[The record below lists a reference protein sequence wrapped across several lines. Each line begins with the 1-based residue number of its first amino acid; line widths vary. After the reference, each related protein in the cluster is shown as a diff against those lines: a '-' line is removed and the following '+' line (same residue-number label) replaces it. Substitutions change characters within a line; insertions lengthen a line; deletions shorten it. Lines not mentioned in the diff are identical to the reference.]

1 MLFIYT
7 ILVVLLLVTVV
18 AVFAK
23 RRIDRDLI
31 ESSEPKNLMDTHLR
45 PLFVEDEEE
54 VRGLES
60 ADTNV
65 IDAEPV
71 DEASEKR
78 LAKLAELRHTW
89 GENPTKRDAVNMLV
103 TAAETESASIYSSVV
118 SDVIREWRAGRI
130 EGLSSADLAE
140 LVESHLWLLPVEEK
154 TSGAGFVIKQEISK
168 LRSES

>member
-31 ESSEPKNLMDTHLR
+31 ESNQPKNLMDTHLR
-45 PLFVEDEEE
+45 PLFEAGEEE
-54 VRGLES
+54 VRPDGE
-60 ADTNV
+60 DRNTIV
-65 IDAEPV
+65 AEPV
-71 DEASEKR
+71 DDAREKS
-78 LAKLAELRHTW
+78 LAKLEELRHTW
-89 GENPTKRDAVNMLV
+89 GENPTKRDAVTMLGL
-103 TAAETESASIYSSVV
+103 AAETGSASTYSSIA

-130 EGLSSADLAE
+130 NGLSSADLAE
-140 LVESHLWLLPVEEK
+140 LIESHLWLLPVEEK
-154 TSGAGFVIKQEISK
+154 MSGTGFVIKQEIST

>member
-31 ESSEPKNLMDTHLR
+31 ESSEPKNLVDTHLR
-45 PLFVEDEEE
+45 PLFEAEEEE
-54 VRGLES
+54 VRSET
-60 ADTNV
+60 DEIVV
-65 IDAEPV
+65 INAEPV
-71 DEASEKR
+71 DEASEKK

-89 GENPTKRDAVNMLV
+89 GENPTKRDAVSLLV
-103 TAAETESASIYSSVV
+103 MAAETASASVYSTVV
-118 SDVIREWRAGRI
+118 GDVIREWRAGRI
-130 EGLSSADLAE
+130 EGLSNADLADLIE
-140 LVESHLWLLPVEEK
+140 THLWLLPAQEK
-154 TSGAGFVIKQEISK
+154 VSGEGFVIKCEISA

>member
-31 ESSEPKNLMDTHLR
+31 ESSEPKNLVDTHLR
-45 PLFVEDEEE
+45 PLFEAEAEE
-54 VRGLES
+54 VR
-60 ADTNV
+60 ADTGV
-65 IDAEPV
+65 IEGEPV
-71 DEASEKR
+71 DEASENR

-89 GENPTKRDAVNMLV
+89 GENPTKPDAVNMLV
-103 TAAETESASIYSSVV
+103 TAAETGSASIYASVV

-130 EGLSSADLAE
+130 EGLSNADLADLIE
-140 LVESHLWLLPVEEK
+140 THLWLLPAQEK
-154 TSGAGFVIKQEISK
+154 LSGDAYLVKQEVAE
-168 LRSES
+168 LRRS

>member
-31 ESSEPKNLMDTHLR
+31 ESNQPKNLMDTHLR
-45 PLFVEDEEE
+45 PLFEAGEEE
-54 VRGLES
+54 MRSETDEAG
-60 ADTNV
+60 A

-71 DEASEKR
+71 DDAREKM
-78 LAKLAELRHTW
+78 LAKLDELRHTW
-89 GENPTKRDAVNMLV
+89 GENPTKRDAVTMLV
-103 TAAETESASIYSSVV
+103 LAAETASADIYSSVV
-118 SDVIREWRAGRI
+118 QQVVREWRAGRI
-130 EGLSSADLAE
+130 DGLSSADLAE
-140 LVESHLWLLPVEEK
+140 LVESHLWLLPVGEK
-154 TSGAGFVIKQEISK
+154 TSGAGFVIKQEISS

>member
-31 ESSEPKNLMDTHLR
+31 ESSEPKNLVDTHLR
-45 PLFVEDEEE
+45 PLFEAEAEE
-54 VRGLES
+54 VR
-60 ADTNV
+60 ADTGV
-65 IDAEPV
+65 IEGEPV
-71 DEASEKR
+71 DDASENR

-89 GENPTKRDAVNMLV
+89 VENPTKRDAVSLLV
-103 TAAETESASIYSSVV
+103 MAAETESASVYSTVV
-118 SDVIREWRAGRI
+118 GDVIREWRAGRI
-130 EGLSSADLAE
+130 EGLSNADLADLIE
-140 LVESHLWLLPVEEK
+140 THLWLLPAQEK
-154 TSGAGFVIKQEISK
+154 VSGEGFVIKCEISA

>member
-31 ESSEPKNLMDTHLR
+31 ESSEPKNLVDTHLR
-45 PLFVEDEEE
+45 PLFEAEAEE
-54 VRGLES
+54 VRS
-60 ADTNV
+60 DTGV
-65 IDAEPV
+65 IEGEPV

-103 TAAETESASIYSSVV
+103 TAAETESASVYSSVV

-130 EGLSSADLAE
+130 EGLSNADLADLIE
-140 LVESHLWLLPVEEK
+140 THMWLLPAQEK
-154 TSGAGFVIKQEISK
+154 LSGDAYLVKQEIAE
-168 LRSES
+168 LRRS